1 MAAKKSSLNLI
12 KINSFVCI
20 AFDAIKKR
28 AKSCI
33 NQQYQIPFHCYCT
46 ILVFLNLIC
55 IHLSSDKWQAHTYDT
70 TSTKSFLF
78 FLRRWRWRRKWGE
91 IQSNLNFLCSLSL
104 SMIVLKVHFVVIE
117 MLYVLAS
124 IILYIYN
131 NFVTNFIANGNF
143 VWDDKVVR

>member
-1 MAAKKSSLNLI
+1 MDMAAKKSSLNLI

-78 FLRRWRWRRKWGE
+78 FASSMKMKKEMRGNSIKLK
-91 IQSNLNFLCSLSL
+91 LLMFFFSL

-124 IILYIYN
+124 IILYIHN
-131 NFVTNFIANGNF
+131 NLVTNFIANGNF
-143 VWDDKVVR
+143 V

>member
-1 MAAKKSSLNLI
+1 MDGSKKKSSLNLI

-55 IHLSSDKWQAHTYDT
+55 IHLSSDKWQIHTYDT
-70 TSTKSFLF
+70 TRHKKLSFFSLSMKKKIG
-78 FLRRWRWRRKWGE
+78 RKWGE
-91 IQSNLNFLCSLSL
+91 IQSNLNFLCSQLSL
-104 SMIVLKVHFVVIE
+104 SPFPNDDRIESTFCCHWDAERACVNHFI
-117 MLYVLAS
+117 
-124 IILYIYN
+124 N
-131 NFVTNFIANGNF
+131 NNQFCYKFHCE
-143 VWDDKVVR
+143 W

>member
-91 IQSNLNFLCSLSL
+91 IQSNLNFLCSL
-104 SMIVLKVHFVVIE
+104 IVLKVHFVVIE

-124 IILYIYN
+124 IILYIHN
-131 NFVTNFIANGNF
+131 NFVTNFISSSIKSNAT
-143 VWDDKVVR
+143 